1 MNLHYKE
8 MLVNFFFY
16 LNYFKSFYGRYF
28 QLKRK
33 RLIPK
38 KQYKENLMVG
48 QRLLKRKGLLV
59 A

>member
-8 MLVNFFFY
+8 MLVKFFFIY
-16 LNYFKSFYGRYF
+16 YFKSFYGRYF

-38 KQYKENLMVG
+38 KQYKEN
-48 QRLLKRKGLLV
+48 R
-59 A
+59 